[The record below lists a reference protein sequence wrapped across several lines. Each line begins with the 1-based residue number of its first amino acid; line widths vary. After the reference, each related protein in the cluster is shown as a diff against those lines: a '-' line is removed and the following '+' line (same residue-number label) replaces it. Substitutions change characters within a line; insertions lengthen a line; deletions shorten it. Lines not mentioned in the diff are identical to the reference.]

1 MASIRISPDKSVQP
15 APADLPASLREYIDY
30 RKSGLSLNHIVGCP
44 LDCGYCVRHLFDN
57 FSMKRPHLIVED
69 EVAVESLVNHWAF
82 RAHSTPIQ
90 IFNRATDPFLPG
102 VKQHLFNTLKA
113 LDRRRL
119 TNPVLVISRWKIE
132 ADDVE
137 QLESLEHLRLTIL
150 VTWSGIADER
160 IEPVSSAIAARS
172 LEVLAKTAY
181 RTKKILYW
189 RPIIAGLN
197 DTPEHL
203 SSARKRARL
212 ADATVFTGLF
222 FRDEIRTY
230 FRDVGVPDLYDAIAR
245 RKILPEETE
254 RRILAYFEGLPIFRK
269 TSCGIAFAHGVAD
282 FNGHWGIREICEI
295 CPEVQREIC
304 GHHHRK
310 PALDQVR
317 DLARLVSLSTDHI
330 EISEHHIEVD
340 GSTEAQRYF
349 MQHTLNFQVHDRAQ
363 PHWKHRHGRAE
374 IGWE

>member
-1 MASIRISPDKSVQP
+1 MASIRISPYKSVRP

-30 RKSGLSLNHIVGCP
+30 RKSGLSLNHIAGCP

-82 RAHSTPIQ
+82 RAHTTPIQ

-132 ADDVE
+132 TDDVE

-160 IEPVSSAIAARS
+160 VEPVSSEIAARS
-172 LEVLAKTAY
+172 LEVLAKTAF

-203 SSARKRARL
+203 SSARKLARL

-230 FRDVGVPDLYDAIAR
+230 FRDVGVPDLYHAVAR
-245 RKILPEETE
+245 RKIMPEETE
-254 RRILAYFEGLPIFRK
+254 RRILAYFEGFR
-269 TSCGIAFAHGVAD
+269 SS
-282 FNGHWGIREICEI
+282 E
-295 CPEVQREIC
+295 
-304 GHHHRK
+304 K
-310 PALDQVR
+310 P
-317 DLARLVSLSTDHI
+317 LA
-330 EISEHHIEVD
+330 
-340 GSTEAQRYF
+340 G
-349 MQHTLNFQVHDRAQ
+349 
-363 PHWKHRHGRAE
+363 
-374 IGWE
+374 